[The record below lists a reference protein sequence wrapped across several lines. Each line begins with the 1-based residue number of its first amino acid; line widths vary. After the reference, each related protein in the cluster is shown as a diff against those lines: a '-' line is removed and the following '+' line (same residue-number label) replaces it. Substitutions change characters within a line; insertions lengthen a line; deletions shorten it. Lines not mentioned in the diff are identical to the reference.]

1 MDHQT
6 QVQLYIASHTNELDY
21 AIAQSSAPALYGGM
35 ILIALFVLIKI
46 LWGIFKH
53 FFVEEDR

>member
-6 QVQLYIASHTNELDY
+6 QTQLYIASHTNDLDY

-46 LWGIFKH
+46 LIGIFKH

>member
-6 QVQLYIASHTNELDY
+6 QVQLYIASHTNDLDY
-21 AIAQSSAPALYGGM
+21 AIAQSSAPAVYGGM
-35 ILIALFVLIKI
+35 ILIALFVVIKI
-46 LWGIFKH
+46 LIGIFKH

>member
-35 ILIALFVLIKI
+35 ILIALFVIIRI

-53 FFVEEDR
+53 FFVEEDK

>member
-6 QVQLYIASHTNELDY
+6 QVQLYIASHTNDLDY

-53 FFVEEDR
+53 FFVEEDK

>member
-6 QVQLYIASHTNELDY
+6 QVQLYLASHTNDLDY
-21 AIAQSSAPALYGGM
+21 AIAQSSAPAVYGGM

-46 LWGIFKH
+46 LIGIFKH

>member
-6 QVQLYIASHTNELDY
+6 QVQLYIASHTNDLDY
-21 AIAQSSAPALYGGM
+21 AIAQSTAPAVYGGM
-35 ILIALFVLIKI
+35 ILIALFVVIKI
-46 LWGIFKH
+46 LIGIFKH

>member
-6 QVQLYIASHTNELDY
+6 QTQLYLAVHANDLDY
-21 AIAQSSAPALYGGM
+21 ALAETAAPSVYAAV
-35 ILIALFVLIKI
+35 IIIALFVIIRI

-53 FFVEEDR
+53 FFVEEDK

>member
-6 QVQLYIASHTNELDY
+6 QVQLYIASHTNDLDY

-46 LWGIFKH
+46 LIGIFKH

>member
-6 QVQLYIASHTNELDY
+6 QVQLYIASHTNDLDY